1 MDSHLFIKGSIF
13 KNLIRFSLPYLLS
26 CFLQTF
32 YGLADLFIVGQFN
45 GASSISA
52 VSVGS
57 QVMHMFTV
65 IIVGLAVGASVTIS
79 RLLGEKREKDI
90 PYIIGNTSIFFLVFS
105 IVATVVLIAAI
116 PGIIQVLSVP
126 YEAIAETKQ
135 YLTVCFSGLI
145 FIAAYNVISN
155 IFRGLGDSQR
165 PMYFVAVAGIVNV
178 GLDYLFI
185 GPMHSGAIG
194 AAYATV
200 IAQALSVCFAL
211 FYAVKKMNFIHL
223 TKQHFLLQR
232 KYLKDLLKIGVPIA
246 LQDGF
251 IQISFLVITVIAN
264 RRGVDVAAAVGIVEK
279 VISFMF
285 LVPSAMLSGVSTICA
300 QNAGASY
307 HQRAFKTLY
316 CGIGISCGI
325 GFVFCLLSQFFSR
338 EILMLFAKEEETVIW
353 MGQQYLR
360 AYSLDCI
367 FAAVHFCFSGFFTAY
382 QKSYISFLHNMIS
395 IVLVRIPG
403 AYLAAIL
410 FQDSL
415 YPMGLAAPAGSILS
429 IVICLYFFNMVKK
442 RLAADQSHKTIA
454 FYK

>member
-1 MDSHLFIKGSIF
+1 MDSHLFVKGNIF
-13 KNLIRFSLPYLLS
+13 KNLIQFSLPYLLS

-65 IIVGLAVGASVTIS
+65 VIVGLAIGSSVMIS
-79 RLLGEKREKDI
+79 RYLGEKRERDI
-90 PYIIGNTSIFFLVFS
+90 PYIIGNTSLFFFVFS
-105 IVATVVLIAAI
+105 LLATIFLIVSI
-116 PGIIQVLSVP
+116 PGIIELLSVP
-126 YEAIAETKQ
+126 SEAVRETKE
-135 YLTVCFSGLI
+135 YLTVCFCGTI

-165 PMYFVAVAGIVNV
+165 PMYFVAIAGVINV
-178 GLDYLFI
+178 GLDYLLI
-185 GPMHSGAIG
+185 GPMHLGAIG

-200 IAQALSVCFAL
+200 IAQAMSVLLAI
-211 FYAVKKMNFIHL
+211 FYAVKKVDFIKL
-223 TKQHFLLQR
+223 TKQHFHLQK
-232 KYLKDLLKIGVPIA
+232 KYLLEVLKIGIPIS

-264 RRGVDVAAAVGIVEK
+264 KRGVDVAAAVGIVEK

-300 QNAGASY
+300 QNAGAGF
-307 HQRAFKTLY
+307 HQRSLRTLY
-316 CGIGISCGI
+316 AAIAISSGIGC
-325 GFVFCLLSQFFSR
+325 VFFLLSQFFSR
-338 EILMLFAKEEETVIW
+338 EILMIFTREEETVILL
-353 MGQQYLR
+353 GSQYLK

-382 QKSYISFLHNMIS
+382 QKSYVSFIHNVIS
-395 IVLVRIPG
+395 IVIMRIPG
-403 AYLAAIL
+403 AYLAAYL
-410 FQDSL
+410 FQDTL
-415 YPMGLAAPAGSILS
+415 FPMGLAAPAGSLVS
-429 IVICLYFFNMVKK
+429 IVICLYFFMKMKK
-442 RLAADQSHKTIA
+442 GLV
-454 FYK
+454 